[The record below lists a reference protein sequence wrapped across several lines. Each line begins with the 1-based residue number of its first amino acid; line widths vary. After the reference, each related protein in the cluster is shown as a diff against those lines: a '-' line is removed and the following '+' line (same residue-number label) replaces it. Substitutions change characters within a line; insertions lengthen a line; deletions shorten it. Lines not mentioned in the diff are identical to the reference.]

1 MMKTKWTTYLL
12 LGVCLILSSCKLHTS
27 GNGDLDGYWQG
38 LTMEDLQTG
47 ELSDMREKN
56 ITWSVQG
63 DLLVMKSI
71 AETEG
76 IIWRFD
82 LTDNVLHIYEPYY
95 SRRFAEEGTDVPV
108 ENVEDLT
115 LFGISDL
122 EEYFKVLELDGNT
135 MRLESASVRLTFRK
149 Y

>member
-12 LGVCLILSSCKLHTS
+12 LSLCLALSSCKLHTS

-47 ELSDMREKN
+47 ELSDMREKT

-63 DLLVMKSI
+63 DLLSMRSSV
-71 AETEG
+71 AGE

-82 LTDNVLHIYEPYY
+82 HTDGVLSLSEPYY
-95 SRRFAEEGTDVPV
+95 SRRGYAEGTDVPV
-108 ENVEDLT
+108 EDVNDLAPY
-115 LFGISDL
+115 GIYNL

-135 MRLESASVRLTFRK
+135 LRLESASVRLTFRK

>member
-1 MMKTKWTTYLL
+1 MNTKCLKYILL
-12 LGVCLILSSCKLHTS
+12 CLCMTLSSCKLHTS
-27 GNGDLDGYWQG
+27 GNGDLDGFWQG
-38 LTMEDLQTG
+38 TTMENLETG
-47 ELSDMREKN
+47 ELSDMRENN

-63 DLLVMKSI
+63 DLLVMRSH
-71 AETEG
+71 AEAEG

-108 ENVEDLT
+108 EDVADLIPY
-115 LFGISDL
+115 GISEL

-135 MRLESASVRLTFRK
+135 MRLESMDVRLTFRK

>member
-1 MMKTKWTTYLL
+1 MMMTNYLKY
-12 LGVCLILSSCKLHTS
+12 CLMFLCVALSSCKLHTS
-27 GNGDLDGYWQG
+27 GNGDLDGFWQG
-38 LTMEDLQTG
+38 TTMENLETG
-47 ELSDMREKN
+47 ELSDMRENN

-63 DLLVMKSI
+63 DLLVMRSI

-82 LTDNVLHIYEPYY
+82 MTDNVLHIYEPYY
-95 SRRFAEEGTDVPV
+95 SRRFGEEGTDVPV
-108 ENVEDLT
+108 EDVADLIPY
-115 LFGISDL
+115 GISEL

-135 MRLESASVRLTFRK
+135 MRLESMDVRLTFRK